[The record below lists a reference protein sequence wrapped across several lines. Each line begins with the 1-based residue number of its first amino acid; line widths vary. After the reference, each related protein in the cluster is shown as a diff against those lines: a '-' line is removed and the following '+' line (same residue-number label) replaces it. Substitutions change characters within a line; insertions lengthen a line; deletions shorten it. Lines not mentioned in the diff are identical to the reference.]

1 MVPEI
6 SHRCTS
12 CGASIRDRAMFCPEC
27 GKPLVEAKLATN
39 PSDSSEPE
47 IVAMKTRPNEIPAE
61 AVVTAPSSP
70 DPPLTASSDLVDPD
84 GAAPRA
90 DGARHGARQR
100 TRDTLHR
107 ASNVARGAIE
117 DNVKRVEKIHHV
129 STVMFE
135 EAHYDPSLRF
145 VLVAVGLFLV
155 FVLLLVLSKVMG

>member
-1 MVPEI
+1 
-6 SHRCTS
+6 
-12 CGASIRDRAMFCPEC
+12 MFCPEC
-27 GKPLVEAKLATN
+27 GKPLVEAKQATE
-39 PSDSSEPE
+39 PSEPE
-47 IVAMKTRPNEIPAE
+47 VVAMKTSPNEIPAE

-70 DPPLTASSDLVDPD
+70 DPPLTASSDSVDPD
-84 GAAPRA
+84 KAATRA

-135 EAHYDPSLRF
+135 EAHYDPSLRS